1 MAKLNVIASPVV
13 TDDSVLSEDDLCP
26 NIVHIE
32 GIAELPN
39 IEVSQVILDCVHT
52 MQAHFEH
59 GEKFDGQACRSHKS
73 GAFLPT
79 DFENGRF

>member
-13 TDDSVLSEDDLCP
+13 TDDSILSEDDLCP

-39 IEVSQVILDCVHT
+39 IEVFFICLMFYTYLPGELVKRPCV
-52 MQAHFEH
+52 
-59 GEKFDGQACRSHKS
+59 
-73 GAFLPT
+73 
-79 DFENGRF
+79 

>member
-13 TDDSVLSEDDLCP
+13 TDDSVLSEGDLCP
-26 NIVHIE
+26 NIIHIE

-52 MQAHFEH
+52 MPAHFEIVADQLT
-59 GEKFDGQACRSHKS
+59 G
-73 GAFLPT
+73 LPCSSC
-79 DFENGRF
+79 